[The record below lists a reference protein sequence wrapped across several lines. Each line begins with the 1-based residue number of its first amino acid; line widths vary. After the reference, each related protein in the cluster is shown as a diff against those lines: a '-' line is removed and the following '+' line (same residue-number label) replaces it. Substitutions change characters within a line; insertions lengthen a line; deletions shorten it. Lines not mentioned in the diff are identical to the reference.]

1 MLWDSIF
8 PRIKKGKL
16 IKKEKKMYFDEH
28 MTQVWY
34 SQSHH
39 LWCMFPDYLLLLAI
53 KQDRLGEL
61 IFFFHNKK
69 IAIIEL
75 TADAREKSNR
85 NPPKVARSFGC
96 MLLWLPV
103 FLESEGVPGLGEYIS
118 ERGHGSD
125 FGKGSWVN
133 IPLTLLSQICDSE
146 CNRGC
151 FKVVTFSKFTN

>member
-61 IFFFHNKK
+61 IFFFTTKK
-69 IAIIEL
+69 LQSLNSLQMPGRRVIEIL
-75 TADAREKSNR
+75 
-85 NPPKVARSFGC
+85 PKWQEVLAACCSGFLCFWRVKGCLDWGNIYLNVATGQT
-96 MLLWLPV
+96 LV
-103 FLESEGVPGLGEYIS
+103 KV
-118 ERGHGSD
+118 HG
-125 FGKGSWVN
+125 
-133 IPLTLLSQICDSE
+133 
-146 CNRGC
+146 
-151 FKVVTFSKFTN
+151 